1 MKFRPEMA
9 KNMIINKIK
18 LSKSDQQAMQ
28 KPTTPR
34 KFSTKSRLKN
44 NQKSQII
51 TKWKLIQVIEI
62 ASSKIN
68 KNELKSSKTSQS
80 NHQNIKQ
87 TKNTND

>member
-44 NQKSQII
+44 NQKS
-51 TKWKLIQVIEI
+51 
-62 ASSKIN
+62 
-68 KNELKSSKTSQS
+68 
-80 NHQNIKQ
+80 
-87 TKNTND
+87 